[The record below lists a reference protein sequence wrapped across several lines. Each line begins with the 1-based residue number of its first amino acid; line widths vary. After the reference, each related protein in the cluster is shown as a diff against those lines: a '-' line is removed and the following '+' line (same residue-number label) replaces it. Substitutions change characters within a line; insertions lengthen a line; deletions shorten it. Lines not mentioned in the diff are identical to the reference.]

1 MLSKVALL
9 IAVLLISQQC
19 SSWSVDLNDPTVQR
33 FAREAVEIANK
44 KDHWKLTF
52 HQVLSAKRISVSGY
66 IYHIVLDAFNVDT
79 PVEFP
84 HFVKINDT
92 VRVFEGK
99 ETHKVV
105 VIPASS

>member
-33 FAREAVEIANK
+33 FARKAVEIANK
-44 KDHWKLTF
+44 EHDMKLTF
-52 HQVLSAKRISVSGY
+52 HQVLSADEIAINGY
-66 IYHIVLDAFNVDT
+66 TYDIVLDAFDIDT
-79 PVEFP
+79 PFQLP
-84 HFVKINDT
+84 RFIKINDT
-92 VRVFEGK
+92 VLVFKGK

-105 VIPASS
+105 LNFVPS